1 MTLRELELKVADWLK
16 SVPHL
21 PTSAQTWLASNIWW
35 IALVGGVITAIVAFF
50 GLISIIVA
58 LPFLSFGIFFGAH
71 GAWWLI
77 TTLLSLAFVIVSAA
91 LLLNAVTPLRR
102 MAKKGW
108 VLLFILLLV
117 NAVSTAVAAVTS
129 GGLYPLFSGLIVGVI
144 FLAIEAYL
152 LYEIRGYFNH
162 PSKITHHAHRE
173 TSHEN

>member
-1 MTLRELELKVADWLK
+1 MTLRELELKVAGWFK
-16 SVPHL
+16 EVPHL

-35 IALVGGVITAIVAFF
+35 IALVGGVISAVVVFF
-50 GLISIIVA
+50 GVVGLAVA
-58 LPFLSFGIFFGAH
+58 LPVMSFGIFFGAH

-77 TTLLSLAFVIVSAA
+77 TTLISLAFAVAA
-91 LLLNAVTPLRR
+91 TVLLLQAYVPLRR

-117 NAVSTAVAAVTS
+117 NIVSTAVSAVVS
-129 GGLYPLFSGLIVGVI
+129 GSAYSLVRGLIVGII

-162 PSKITHHAHRE
+162 PSKIAHTVHHE
-173 TSHEN
+173 TSHEK